1 MKKGQVYEGMI
12 QKVEFPNKGIVQVD
26 GEEKPVIVK
35 NGIPGQKIRFC
46 VNKLRKGKAE
56 GRLLEVMEKSALE
69 TREPVCSIFPACGGC
84 MYQTMDYQ
92 AQVKMKAEQI
102 QSIMDAA
109 VDGYSYTFEG
119 VKESPKEFA
128 YRNKMEFSFG
138 DEYKDGPLSLG
149 LHKKGSTYDV
159 QTASDCKLVHEDMT
173 QILSCV
179 LDYFKE
185 RGVSYYKKM
194 QHIGYLRHL
203 LLRRGDT
210 TGEILVNLVTTTQEE
225 HDLAPLVEKLLALPV
240 EGKIVGIL
248 HILNDSLSDVVQ
260 SDETKILYG
269 QDYFYE
275 KIMGLEFKIT
285 PFSFFQPNSRGAEV
299 LYSTVREYIGDIHD
313 MTVYDLFSGTGTI
326 AQVLAPVAKQVI
338 GVEII
343 EEAVEAA
350 KENAERNGLHN
361 CRFIAGDV
369 FKVLDEIEEKPDVIV
384 LDPPRDGIHPKALPK
399 ILDYGVENI
408 VYISCKA
415 TSLARDLEMIQ
426 ARGYRVV
433 KCTAVDQFCQTV
445 HVEVVCLLSKL
456 KSDKYIE
463 VEVKMEELDLTAA
476 ESKATY
482 VEIKQYVL
490 DKTGLKVSQL
500 YIAQV
505 KRKHRLIERINYNL
519 GEKESKVPQIPP
531 EKERAILFA
540 DIENRF
546 ACVKTVTQQE
556 YWQSWEISFH
566 PFGKPLKRLT
576 FTVLLDL
583 LCIHLFLTFCI
594 FCIIFYEFRIKTDN
608 HIFTQNNLSFQC
620 HSVPYISFASIFS
633 FVFPTHT

>member
-1 MKKGQVYEGMI
+1 MTWLRLW
-12 QKVEFPNKGIVQVD
+12 
-26 GEEKPVIVK
+26 K
-35 NGIPGQKIRFC
+35 NFWRF
-46 VNKLRKGKAE
+46 R
-56 GRLLEVMEKSALE
+56 R
-69 TREPVCSIFPACGGC
+69 
-84 MYQTMDYQ
+84 QT
-92 AQVKMKAEQI
+92 
-102 QSIMDAA
+102 
-109 VDGYSYTFEG
+109 
-119 VKESPKEFA
+119 
-128 YRNKMEFSFG
+128 
-138 DEYKDGPLSLG
+138 
-149 LHKKGSTYDV
+149 
-159 QTASDCKLVHEDMT
+159 
-173 QILSCV
+173 
-179 LDYFKE
+179 
-185 RGVSYYKKM
+185 
-194 QHIGYLRHL
+194 
-203 LLRRGDT
+203 
-210 TGEILVNLVTTTQEE
+210 
-225 HDLAPLVEKLLALPV
+225 
-240 EGKIVGIL
+240 KIVGIL

-445 HVEVVCLLSKL
+445 HVETVVLLSHK
-456 KSDKYIE
+456 KPDGHINVK
-463 VEVKMEELDLTAA
+463 VEFGEGEGKVPLDNIAKRA
-476 ESKATY
+476 ESVQA
-482 VEIKQYVL
+482 QRASDL
-490 DKTGLKVSQL
+490 QNDKGV
-500 YIAQV
+500 
-505 KRKHRLIERINYNL
+505 HR
-519 GEKESKVPQIPP
+519 S
-531 EKERAILFA
+531 
-540 DIENRF
+540 
-546 ACVKTVTQQE
+546 
-556 YWQSWEISFH
+556 
-566 PFGKPLKRLT
+566 
-576 FTVLLDL
+576 
-583 LCIHLFLTFCI
+583 
-594 FCIIFYEFRIKTDN
+594 
-608 HIFTQNNLSFQC
+608 
-620 HSVPYISFASIFS
+620 
-633 FVFPTHT
+633 

>member
-159 QTASDCKLVHEDMT
+159 LTATDCKLVHEDMT

-445 HVEVVCLLSKL
+445 HVETVVLLSKG
-456 KSDKYIE
+456 E
-463 VEVKMEELDLTAA
+463 VD
-476 ESKATY
+476 SKKIRVEFSLEDMDMSEFQDGATY
-482 VEIKQYVL
+482 PQIKEYVL
-490 DKTGLKVSQL
+490 EHTGLKVSNL
-500 YIAQV
+500 YISQI
-505 KRKHRLIERINYNL
+505 KRKCGIEVGKNYNL
-519 GEKESKVPQIPP
+519 PKSEDSRQPQCPP
-531 EKERAILFA
+531 EKEKAIREAF
-540 DIENRF
+540 
-546 ACVKTVTQQE
+546 K
-556 YWQSWEISFH
+556 Y
-566 PFGKPLKRLT
+566 FGM
-576 FTVLLDL
+576 
-583 LCIHLFLTFCI
+583 I
-594 FCIIFYEFRIKTDN
+594 
-608 HIFTQNNLSFQC
+608 
-620 HSVPYISFASIFS
+620 
-633 FVFPTHT
+633 